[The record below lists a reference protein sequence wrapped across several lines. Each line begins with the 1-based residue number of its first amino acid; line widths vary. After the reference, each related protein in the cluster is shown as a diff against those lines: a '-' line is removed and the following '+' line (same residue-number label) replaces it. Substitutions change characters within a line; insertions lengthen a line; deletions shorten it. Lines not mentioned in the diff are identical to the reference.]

1 MIAVNL
7 LPWRYARLQR
17 QRRVSTGFAIVMLLA
32 LLLAAALQLWRL
44 DLTGQQLQAAKRDT
58 QHALTEVGQRL
69 SQQRALQQQLIAQQ
83 TQRRRA
89 QQQADELM
97 RWHQFWQSLPSLL
110 PDSLWLQRVEKLPA
124 QLRIEGRALD
134 IQAIRDFRQRLKGL
148 PLFTAV
154 MQGNVQRQQDGFYR
168 FALRAQTGES
178 SDE

>member
-69 SQQRALQQQLIAQQ
+69 SQQRALQQ
-83 TQRRRA
+83 
-89 QQQADELM
+89 
-97 RWHQFWQSLPSLL
+97 
-110 PDSLWLQRVEKLPA
+110 
-124 QLRIEGRALD
+124 
-134 IQAIRDFRQRLKGL
+134 
-148 PLFTAV
+148 
-154 MQGNVQRQQDGFYR
+154 
-168 FALRAQTGES
+168 
-178 SDE
+178 